1 MLRVLIVIVFAP
13 FVIFVLAVIVPVVQD
28 LTSFDKVVKPD
39 GAKTRNTFMVKMKCY
54 GALLKSGGAADP

>member
-1 MLRVLIVIVFAP
+1 MIVFAS

-28 LTSFDKVVKPD
+28 LTSFDKVVKPG
-39 GAKTRNTFMVKMKCY
+39 GANRQTRNTSMVKMKCY